1 MIEPTTIF
9 QRTQAGRD
17 EIYQK
22 SHGLT
27 QSERLVLIMV
37 DGTTSFE
44 GIRTKL
50 PVLTDE
56 RFNRALSSLQK
67 KELVLEVLLPMGEV
81 GPDEVEST
89 VIDRF
94 LQQDPLDPVTIIAF
108 DPEEEFGDF
117 AHIPLNRDP
126 RNSST
131 EYEPPF
137 SRQSDP
143 LSASTASWVPKLD
156 EDTFTDIDRF
166 AAQPSPTSAPAP
178 TAQEISL
185 PYAGLERRQGRERR
199 QEALSVDGLDGLH
212 LHWGFMLIGIGF
224 AFILGFMLG
233 RSSG

>member
-9 QRTQAGRD
+9 QRTQAGRN

-56 RFNRALSSLQK
+56 RFNRALSNLQK
-67 KELVLEVLLPMGEV
+67 KELVLEVFLPMGEV

-117 AHIPLNRDP
+117 AHIPQNRDTKDV
-126 RNSST
+126 ST
-131 EYEPPF
+131 EYEPPLSKQF
-137 SRQSDP
+137 DP
-143 LSASTASWVPKLD
+143 LVTSTASWEPKLD

-166 AAQPSPTSAPAP
+166 AAQQSQTSAVAR

-185 PYAGLERRQGRERR
+185 PYAGLERREGRERR
-199 QEALSVDGLDGLH
+199 QEAMSVDGLDGLH
-212 LHWGFMLIGIGF
+212 FHWGFMLIGVGF
-224 AFILGFMLG
+224 AFILGFVLG
-233 RSSG
+233 RVS